1 MIDTGKIGD
10 KKICSW
16 KKIFIVVISFI
27 IIFQFCKY
35 IISYNRYN
43 TRANPFEA
51 SAMCNDRNSFTV
63 VSYNIRYKT
72 FMDKGEKHWFYRA
85 DLIVDNLRDMQ
96 PDLIGFQEVTS
107 EQYQYLEENLKKYAG
122 VIEYR
127 DNSLWSEGC
136 PIFYNTN
143 RYDFI
148 MTNTFWLS
156 ETPEEMSKDWGSSN
170 YRICTCV
177 ILYDKFSE
185 REIAVFN
192 THLDHKSE
200 EAREKGI
207 KVILEKMSELEDMP
221 IILLGDFNSIE
232 FSSTY
237 QFISETLKDTKYLA
251 LETEK
256 NISYNAWG
264 EQKNSS
270 LIDYIF
276 ITNESF
282 MVNSYYVKKTDK
294 IYPSD
299 HFPICV
305 KLTFE

>member
-1 MIDTGKIGD
+1 MRDAVKIGV
-10 KKICSW
+10 KKIYSW
-16 KKIFIVVISFI
+16 KKIFIVVISLI
-27 IIFQFCKY
+27 IIFQFCEYK
-35 IISYNRYN
+35 ISYKRYIE
-43 TRANPFEA
+43 RVNPFEA
-51 SAMCNDRNSFTV
+51 SEMCNDRNSFTV
-63 VSYNIRYKT
+63 VSYNIRCKT
-72 FMDKGEKHWFYRA
+72 FMDMGEKHWFYRA
-85 DLIVDNLRDMQ
+85 DLVVDNLRDMQ

-107 EQYQYLEENLKKYAG
+107 EQYQYLNENLKKYAG

-148 MTNTFWLS
+148 MSNTFWLS

-200 EAREKGI
+200 EARENGI
-207 KVILEKMSELEDMP
+207 KVILEKISELEDVP
-221 IILLGDFNSIE
+221 IILLGDFNANE
-232 FSSTY
+232 LSSTY
-237 QFISETLKDTKYLA
+237 QLASEILKDTKYLA

-264 EQKNSS
+264 EEKNSS

-276 ITNESF
+276 ITNDSF
-282 MVNSYYVKKTDK
+282 LVDRYYVKDVGQ

-305 KLTFE
+305 KLTFK